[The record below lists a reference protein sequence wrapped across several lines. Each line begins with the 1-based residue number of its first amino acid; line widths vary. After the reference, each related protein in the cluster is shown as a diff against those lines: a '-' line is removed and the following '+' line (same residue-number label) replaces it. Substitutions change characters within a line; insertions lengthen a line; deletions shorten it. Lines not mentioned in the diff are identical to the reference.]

1 MNCCRVDDEGVEIW
15 ERGRGW
21 DRGGGGEIML
31 NRSRRVV
38 EEVNE
43 EEEIDLGQ
51 TRCGNVYGGH

>member
-43 EEEIDLGQ
+43 EEEIDGSNQ
-51 TRCGNVYGGH
+51 MW